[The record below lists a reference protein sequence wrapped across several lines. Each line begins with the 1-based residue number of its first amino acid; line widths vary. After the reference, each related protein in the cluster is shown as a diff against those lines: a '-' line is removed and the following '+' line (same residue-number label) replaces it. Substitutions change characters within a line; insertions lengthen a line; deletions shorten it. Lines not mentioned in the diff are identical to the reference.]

1 MTKVL
6 IRPTNRTGNNSPAVR
21 GALASMERVDYDA
34 MRTALVAYMN
44 AKILSVPQVA
54 SMMRVSYQKLWR
66 FLTFQTGGGVS
77 TDVALAIGE
86 LVGVD
91 PRTWLK

>member
-6 IRPTNRTGNNSPAVR
+6 IRPLNRKGNNSPAVK
-21 GALASMERVDYDA
+21 GALANMDRVDYDA
-34 MRTALVAYMN
+34 MRAALVEHMN
-44 AKILSVPQVA
+44 SEVLHLPQMA
-54 SMMRVSYQKLWR
+54 SIMGVSYQKLWR
-66 FLTFQTGGGVS
+66 FLTFQTGTVS

-91 PRTWLK
+91 PREWLR